1 MSSKSESKQELE
13 PAPAPPAPSRRSG
26 AGLFAV
32 LAVAGGGFLLY
43 RNGENWLRSLL
54 LYLSRAGWARS
65 LVTGFPPA
73 WRVASRFVAGES
85 VDEAIEA
92 TRQLN
97 ARGLSATMDYL
108 GESVTQAGEA
118 ATARDQILYLLD
130 RIHAANVD
138 SNVSLKLSQLGLK
151 IDENLA
157 IDNLRAILQRARQYN
172 RRVRIDM
179 EESALVDMTLDVYRR
194 LRHGEGFANV
204 GVVIQ
209 ACLFRSEQ
217 DVKQLVEEGAWVR
230 LVKGA
235 YKEPPDI
242 AFEHKAD
249 TDANMVRLAQMLLSP
264 AARAS
269 GVYLAVASHD
279 EAMIDATNDYARRNN
294 VGKQEYEF
302 QLLYGIRRDLQE
314 QLTAD
319 GYRVRVYVPYGTAWY
334 PYFMRRLAERPAN
347 LWFFVSNF
355 FKG

>member
-1 MSSKSESKQELE
+1 MMQPESNTKLSQ
-13 PAPAPPAPSRRSG
+13 PPARKRG
-26 AGLFAV
+26 GGTGLLAL

-43 RNGENWLRSLL
+43 RNGETWLRSLL

-73 WRVASRFVAGES
+73 WLVASRFVAGES
-85 VDEAIEA
+85 VDEAVEA

-97 ARGLSATMDYL
+97 ARGLMATLDYL
-108 GESVTQAGEA
+108 GESVKAPSEA
-118 ATARDQILYLLD
+118 NAARDQILYLLD
-130 RIHAANVD
+130 RIDAAHID
-138 SNVSLKLSQLGLK
+138 SNVSLKLSQLGLN

-157 IDNLRAILQRARQYN
+157 VNNLRLILQRARQYN

-179 EESALVDMTLDVYRR
+179 EESALVDVTLDIYRR
-194 LRHGEGFANV
+194 LRFGEGFDNV

-209 ACLFRSEQ
+209 AYLFRSEG

-242 AFEHKAD
+242 AFALKAD
-249 TDANMVRLAQMLLSP
+249 TDANMVRLAEMMLSDE
-264 AARAS
+264 ARRK

-279 EAMIDATNDYARRNN
+279 EAIISATNDLARRMG
-294 VGKQEYEF
+294 VTKQEYEF

-314 QLTAD
+314 SLVEQ
-319 GYRVRVYVPYGTAWY
+319 GCRVRIYVPYGTAWY

-347 LWFFVSNF
+347 LWFFVSNL